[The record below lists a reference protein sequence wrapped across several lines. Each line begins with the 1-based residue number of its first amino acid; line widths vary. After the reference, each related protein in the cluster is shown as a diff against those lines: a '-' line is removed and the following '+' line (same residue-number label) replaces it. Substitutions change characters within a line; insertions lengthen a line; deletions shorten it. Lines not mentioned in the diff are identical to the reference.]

1 MTSNPSFIP
10 SVIYKDQRAA
20 LEWLEK
26 AFGFEP
32 SEVLIDSDGK
42 IAHAQ
47 MTYGDGVI
55 MVGSEWP
62 IWDWCKSPVS
72 AGGKNTQRIHVRV
85 DRDIDKHCERAR
97 AAGAVIAMEPA
108 DQFYGDRTYMAV
120 DPEGHH
126 WTFAQSVATPSK
138 QEQEKA
144 SGLTYQKSSSLT

>member
-1 MTSNPSFIP
+1 MNTPSFIP
-10 SVIYKDQRAA
+10 SVIYRDQRAA

-32 SEVLIDSDGK
+32 SEVLVDSKGN

-47 MTYGDGVI
+47 MSYGDGTV

-62 IWDWCKSPVS
+62 AWKDWCKSPAS
-72 AGGKNTQRIHVRV
+72 AGGVNTQRLHVRV
-85 DRDIDKHCERAR
+85 DRDIDKHCARAR

-126 WTFAQSVATPSK
+126 WTFAQSVANPSK
-138 QEQEKA
+138 EDQEKA
-144 SGLTYQKSSSLT
+144 SGYKYTKSQTA